1 MAKKQNKT
9 FAQRAKKIIKS
20 YKRADWDPIEKAAL
34 EGKLESLQ
42 QEQETYRQANGMDE
56 YACGGKV
63 HADGGKMY
71 QYGGDANEFDIEP
84 NQSIEPWM
92 ENASTQYWNPQSN
105 INQPN
110 DELEYSPYKTSIA
123 PSLISGATSVL
134 GNAYLANQQRGVDNI
149 NLPRLTHTDINL
161 ERGRQA
167 ASREAGRASQ
177 RIKNIAKGSARNRAE
192 YMANRI
198 AGESGVSSRL
208 GEALSASNEKEDLV
222 NINMRSGIDRYNAEM
237 KAKETIMNRAQKIKN
252 KAEREAYIS
261 AALGSVPQ
269 AIKDISAIRQQDSM
283 INTLG
288 DNYGW
293 YTEKDPNKKW
303 YQDKRKKVAKYRG

>member
-34 EGKLESLQ
+34 EGKLGSLQ
-42 QEQETYRQANGMDE
+42 QEQEAYRQANGMDE
-56 YACGGKV
+56 YACGGK
-63 HADGGKMY
+63 MY
-71 QYGGDANEFDIEP
+71 QYGGDAVDIEP
-84 NQSIEPWM
+84 DQSIEPWM
-92 ENASTQYWNPQSN
+92 ENASTQYWNPQANTSQAG
-105 INQPN
+105 ISQPN

-134 GNAYLANQQRGVDNI
+134 GNAYLANQQRGNENI
-149 NLPRLTHTDINL
+149 NLPRLSHTDINL
-161 ERGRQA
+161 ERGRQS

-177 RIKNIAKGSARNRAE
+177 RIKHIAKGSARTRSE

-198 AGESGVSSRL
+198 AGESGISSRL
-208 GEALSASNEKEDLV
+208 GETLSASHEKEDLV
-222 NINMRSGIDRYNAEM
+222 NTNMRSGIDRYNAEA

-261 AALGSVPQ
+261 AALGSIPQ
-269 AIKDISAIRQQDSM
+269 ATKDINAIRQQDAM
-283 INTLG
+283 VNVLG

-303 YQDKRKKVAKYRG
+303 YQNKRKKVAKFRG